1 MREILIGV
9 ALLLAG
15 CTPSGKLMNT
25 DFKTSLLYESGNAS
39 MKGYVHAEAKQF
51 IEFCVELDNQDDR
64 LIHSNDQALYPAID
78 ASLWNPEPL
87 FDSRRAVAKDVVRF
101 FKETRTESDEHWGK
115 LYAEII
121 SRANTKHS
129 EAWGEKTIF
138 DDPDLNGFGPW
149 QNAWLLYEGRG
160 EFKGAYAIAVR
171 GTVFSNSPSVAA
183 DAWFHPVAAKSFLSQ
198 AVQFADSDLATLHS
212 GFAHATFTVLLDD
225 RYGILR
231 VLNDKNLVA
240 NTRLYIVGHSQGA
253 AMATMVHAFMHYVM
267 RNDQQKDKAVLDLK
281 GKNYKLKSYGF
292 AQPKP
297 GNYVFSSDFASITQR
312 SDNAIVINNHIDPV
326 PKVPFTLQAAG
337 DLDDDFK
344 GRTFA
349 VKVIHFFSGLGSAM
363 RQGIALLAE
372 PFVKDSAKGY
382 SYFYKYDNINPIGR
396 DKTAGSWNFA
406 PVGHVIFVF
415 GTPGDPKDSFLQH
428 HATTYRKLISEQLGP

>member
-1 MREILIGV
+1 MREILIGM
-9 ALLLAG
+9 ALFVTG
-15 CTPSGKLMNT
+15 CAQTGKLMIT
-25 DFKTSLLYESGNAS
+25 DFKTSLLYESGNVS
-39 MKGYVHAEAKQF
+39 IKGYRHEEAKQF

-64 LIHSNDQALYPAID
+64 LTHSNDKALYPAID

-101 FKETRTESDEHWGK
+101 FKGTGTESDEHSGK
-115 LYAEII
+115 LYREII
-121 SRANTKHS
+121 SRANTKHPKG
-129 EAWGEKTIF
+129 WDEKTIF
-138 DDPDLNGFGPW
+138 DDPDSNGFGPW

-160 EFKGAYAIAVR
+160 EFKGVYAIAIR
-171 GTVFSNSPSVAA
+171 GTVFSNSPSIAE
-183 DAWFHPVAAKSFLSQ
+183 DAWFHPVEAKSFLSQ

-212 GFAHATFTVLLDD
+212 GFTHASFTVLLDD

-231 VLNDKNLVA
+231 VLNDKNLAA

-267 RNDQQKDKAVLDLK
+267 RNEEKRDKPVFDLK

-297 GNYVFSSDFASITQR
+297 GNDVFSSDFASITQR

-326 PKVPFTLQAAG
+326 PKVPLTLQATG
-337 DLDDDFK
+337 DFADDFK
-344 GRTFA
+344 GRTFT
-349 VKVIHFFSGLGSAM
+349 VGVIHFFSGLGSSI
-363 RQGIALLAE
+363 RQGIAFLAE
-372 PFVKDSAKGY
+372 PFIKDSAKGY
-382 SYFYKYDNINPIGR
+382 SYFYKYDNIKPIGGDR
-396 DKTAGSWNFA
+396 TAASWNFA
-406 PVGHVIFVF
+406 PAGHVLFVY
-415 GTPGDPKDSFLQH
+415 GTPGNPKDLFLQH